1 MSVTFQ
7 IPTEAKFIPTSTKFD
22 GVFGVPTPGVY
33 DFTSNA
39 ANQNVSV
46 LTLEANTVYM
56 IDRIN
61 VGANISE
68 EQFLGSIN
76 SFPVLYMKKKQK
88 NKNLYKFPVP
98 IGNLID
104 NGEMTNFFYTDNRDD
119 ELIMTFEGI
128 LNQLASMVGIATV
141 TIQISL
147 NIYMIDSAWFVGS
160 FRDRT
165 AKTIGQKNRR

>member
-1 MSVTFQ
+1 MSVTYQ
-7 IPTEAKFIPTSTKFD
+7 IPTEAKFIPTSTRFN
-22 GVFGVPTPGVY
+22 GVFNAPTPGVY
-33 DFTSNA
+33 DFTNNA

-46 LTLEANTVYM
+46 LGLETNTVYM

-76 SFPVLYMKKKQK
+76 SFPFLYLRKKQK

-104 NGEMTNFFYTDNRDD
+104 NGEMTNFFYTDNKDD
-119 ELIMTFEGI
+119 ELIMTFEGV
-128 LNQLASMVGIATV
+128 LNQLASMVGITTV

-147 NIYMIDSAWFVGS
+147 NIYMIDSAYFVGS

-165 AKTIGQKNRR
+165 ANTIGQKNRR